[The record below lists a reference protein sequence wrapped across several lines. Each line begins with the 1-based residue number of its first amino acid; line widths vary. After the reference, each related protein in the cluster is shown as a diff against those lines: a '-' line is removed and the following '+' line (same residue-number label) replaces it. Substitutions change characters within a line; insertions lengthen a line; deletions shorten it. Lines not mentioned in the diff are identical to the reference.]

1 MLLVTSTPD
10 LMAYRQFHSIPQ
22 AWKSLYS
29 NMNDVKE
36 LIPEFFYMPEFL
48 VNMNR
53 FDLGKLQSGGGGSSK
68 KSTVDDVILPR
79 WADNPHDFVRKHRQA
94 LECDYVRYGHSL
106 DPCKLNFRVFELSF

>member
-1 MLLVTSTPD
+1 M
-10 LMAYRQFHSIPQ
+10 MAAYRQFHSIPQ

-68 KSTVDDVILPR
+68 KASVDDVILPR

-94 LECDYVRYGHSL
+94 LECDYVRYMATL
-106 DPCKLNFRVFELSF
+106 LNRVNLIFAFSN